1 MLFGLSFFF
10 CITHV
15 WDAVLGILGKVD
27 VRLIGLTLAMNVV
40 NGEDQTEDDEG
51 QEEDIRI
58 MASFAVFSLLFFGFF
73 SIRVCLFENLRAGP
87 QGSGHDR

>member
-27 VRLIGLTLAMNVV
+27 IRLIGLTLAMNVV

-58 MASFAVFSLLFFGFF
+58 MAPLAVFSLLFFGIF
-73 SIRVCLFENLRAGP
+73 SIRVCLFENFCAGP